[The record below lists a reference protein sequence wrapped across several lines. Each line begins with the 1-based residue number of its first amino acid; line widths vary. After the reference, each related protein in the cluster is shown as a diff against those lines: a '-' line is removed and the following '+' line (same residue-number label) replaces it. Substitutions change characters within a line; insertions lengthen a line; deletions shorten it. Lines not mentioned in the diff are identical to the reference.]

1 MAVPVPA
8 EAGLYDIRNILAWR
22 APVSAS
28 GVDLPAAH
36 RRYLADELGNILSDE
51 NGEPFR
57 DGDMP

>member
-1 MAVPVPA
+1 MAV
-8 EAGLYDIRNILAWR
+8 GLYDIRNVLAWR

-36 RRYLADELGNILSDE
+36 RRYLADELGDILSDE